1 MYLYLPSA
9 ADVLPAAW
17 DMVCWT
23 MPREMLQAMPV
34 YGAMLLLFLLG
45 RTAAE
50 RKGGF
55 FTSIACVLL
64 MAIALWFSLWQR
76 SDYLKADT
84 AIVMRPVSAVK
95 SAPSAESSTDLFV
108 LHEGTKITILDEV
121 GQWRNVSLADGR
133 QGWMLS
139 SDMEVI

>member
-1 MYLYLPSA
+1 MQWWRKLCYVIDSDNWAIVALVFFALA
-9 ADVLPAAW
+9 L
-17 DMVCWT
+17 
-23 MPREMLQAMPV
+23 
-34 YGAMLLLFLLG
+34 AMLLLFLLG
-45 RTAAE
+45 RTTAE

-84 AIVMRPVSAVK
+84 AIVMRPVSSVK